1 MIRLTRLHGE
11 VFYLNEDMIE
21 RVEPRTGDTVVFTVC
36 GNVYA
41 VKDTA
46 EEVAEAVRQEKA
58 AIVRVARL
66 ATEARP
72 RLSLIDNSGPRQ

>member
-11 VFYLNEDMIE
+11 VLYLNEDMIE
-21 RVEPRTGDTVVFTVC
+21 RIEPIAGDAAIFAIG

-41 VKDTA
+41 VRDTA

-58 AIVRVARL
+58 AVART
-66 ATEARP
+66 ASQAVGARP
-72 RLSLIDNSGPRQ
+72 RLSVIDSDT